1 MKKIVVS
8 FLCLLCFGLSY
19 AQEKPNSSLYGTGNW
34 DADSLG
40 NHRVVVSVNQP
51 TDAVLAKMEWR
62 RRDFDPE
69 KKNIIVVDAKTGER
83 ITNVCRFAIDREKGE
98 IAFQPQ
104 TVPGEYYIYYL
115 KNVMSGSR
123 YYPTV
128 TYPAFE
134 ETASSDWMKKNKL
147 TGKKAPQLP
156 AAKVVQ
162 YQAINEFNSF
172 YPMELIATN
181 KEKELL
187 LKSKSNESYI
197 LFTED
202 RRFPIRMTTDI
213 PYKWIEDNRHDF
225 FEGSAD
231 KGEYYTFQ
239 IGVWAANKDV
249 KHIQVQFSALKNS
262 KTGDVIPA
270 SSFTCFNTGG
280 IDVTGTVFTK
290 DCSVSKGKVQALWMG
305 TMIPEQLASGEY
317 EGVVTVSGEG
327 VESKAVRLSLNVS
340 DQVIANHG
348 DNEPWRHSRL
358 RWLNSQLG
366 FDDEVIAPYVPLT
379 IKDRKL
385 SMLGRE
391 VELGVNGFPSNI
403 TSFFKETVTEI
414 GEQGRELL
422 AKPMNLVADGGDW
435 ENLDFAVTKQKPA
448 TIGWHSTN
456 QNSRFIMNLDA
467 QLEADGNMEYEVV
480 LIAREDATI
489 DDISLQTELVPGL
502 ANYMMGLGQRGGYYK
517 DLDWKWNVEKNQDA
531 VWTGDVNGG
540 LQLRFYDDQYER
552 PLNTNFYHQKP
563 LRMPTSWCNQ
573 GNGGIRLF
581 SGNKGTLVNAYSGK
595 RSVKKGD
602 RLYYYFNVLITPF
615 RTINTD
621 KQWQDRYYHGYQLS
635 TRHTTLVRQSLIS
648 TMRMPSIHSST
659 IHSCVHKR

>member
-181 KEKELL
+181 KEKESL

-467 QLEADGNMEYEVV
+467 QLEADGNMEYKVV

-563 LRMPTSWCNQ
+563 LRMPTSW
-573 GNGGIRLF
+573 
-581 SGNKGTLVNAYSGK
+581 
-595 RSVKKGD
+595 
-602 RLYYYFNVLITPF
+602 
-615 RTINTD
+615 
-621 KQWQDRYYHGYQLS
+621 
-635 TRHTTLVRQSLIS
+635 
-648 TMRMPSIHSST
+648 
-659 IHSCVHKR
+659 